1 MEAAFGDF
9 QYGFRKGRQCAEVV
23 ATLLRIKEIALQW
36 NAGYVLY
43 RVDVKKAFDTV
54 LHSSVIS
61 MLMRQGVDMRVT
73 YAIAREI
80 THTYQHVKM
89 FGLAADMPTRMFRGI
104 KQGSPLSGILFVATV
119 GEKLQKLQAKWKE
132 EGMGIW
138 IDTLHLSHLLF
149 ADDLVLIAPNGY
161 HIRRMLADLEGVLA
175 EIGLIFNAKKLS
187 YVYGPHTPEMAA
199 SVQELVGEDLS
210 LTGMR
215 ILGRLFYGHGQ
226 RDDLADM
233 KAKQMRT
240 WQQYHA
246 YKGLF
251 RSHATIK
258 KRLQLVQSCLLS
270 VQLWLCETWKP
281 CERIFSSLRGLH
293 YALLRAT
300 IPLPVKEK
308 VEGEHGNITHAR
320 WVLKQLQQ
328 HHMHLADAL
337 FLQRYFRWAG
347 HVARSAPKHVHTVHV
362 FRDQY
367 WWEHQQTRK
376 EGYRHTVGA
385 AHINTWESTMVEAL
399 GSCWKESAQNR
410 ERWQLIPAFLEIFQ
424 KNKAYPRR
432 SPQKRKYM
440 EEAGE
445 GQNTVKK
452 EGQTPKV
459 LRQVTQEES
468 TVATPLVPRQV
479 STRAGGEAIPALAN
493 DSCPEQQS
501 RLKQVIPE
509 IACGEDLERA
519 QRKARQKRPKEYKGM
534 YARYGGQFRRLH
546 SGKIH
551 TKGKLTERGTEIWK
565 PLPQHRRKHIKRKV
579 QDFGESTKLIDLVA
593 GVTAGAGHGG
603 QDVFT
608 RIDIECPARQRRGGQ

>member
-1 MEAAFGDF
+1 MSLLPKVAKCTQLQDFRPIALISQSQKIWERLLADLISPHMEAAFGDF

-23 ATLLRIKEIALQW
+23 ATLLRVKEIALQW

-61 MLMRQGVDMRVT
+61 MLMRQKVDVRVI

-119 GEKLQKLQAKWKE
+119 GEKLQALQAKWE
-132 EGMGIW
+132 AAGMGLW
-138 IDTLHLSHLLF
+138 VDTLHLSHLLF

-161 HIRRMLADLEGVLA
+161 HIRKMLAELEEVLA
-175 EIGLIFNAKKLS
+175 EIGLVFNAKKLS
-187 YVYGPHTPEMAA
+187 YVYGPNSPEMNE
-199 SVQELVGEDLS
+199 SVRDLAGEDLS

-215 ILGRLFYGHGQ
+215 ILGRLFYGHGL

-270 VQLWLCETWKP
+270 VQLWLRETWKP
-281 CERIFSSLRGLH
+281 CERLFSSLRGLH

-300 IPLPVKEK
+300 IPLPIQEK

-328 HHMHLADAL
+328 HHMQLADAL

-376 EGYRHTVGA
+376 EGLQAHGGGGA
-385 AHINTWESTMVEAL
+385 HPHM
-399 GSCWKESAQNR
+399 GK
-410 ERWQLIPAFLEIFQ
+410 
-424 KNKAYPRR
+424 YHGR
-432 SPQKRKYM
+432 SIRK
-440 EEAGE
+440 
-445 GQNTVKK
+445 
-452 EGQTPKV
+452 
-459 LRQVTQEES
+459 L
-468 TVATPLVPRQV
+468 
-479 STRAGGEAIPALAN
+479 
-493 DSCPEQQS
+493 
-501 RLKQVIPE
+501 
-509 IACGEDLERA
+509 LER
-519 QRKARQKRPKEYKGM
+519 KC
-534 YARYGGQFRRLH
+534 
-546 SGKIH
+546 
-551 TKGKLTERGTEIWK
+551 TE
-565 PLPQHRRKHIKRKV
+565 
-579 QDFGESTKLIDLVA
+579 
-593 GVTAGAGHGG
+593 
-603 QDVFT
+603 
-608 RIDIECPARQRRGGQ
+608 